1 MTSTLEL
8 LTKALEKKSASAW
21 SRDYNITPG
30 TFTNAKKAG
39 RLSPMLAGN
48 IAMDLGEDANRWMAV
63 AALEAERDSPLRDRL
78 RDTLLLRN
86 QWLLKQSKLI
96 AKAIKST
103 QKPTQRVGFT
113 LL

>member
-1 MTSTLEL
+1 M
-8 LTKALEKKSASAW
+8 
-21 SRDYNITPG
+21 R
-30 TFTNAKKAG
+30 G
-39 RLSPMLAGN
+39 RLSPVLAGN
-48 IAMDLGEDANRWMAV
+48 IAMDLGEDASKWMAV
-63 AALEAERDSPLRDRL
+63 AALEAERESPLRDRL
-78 RDTLLLRN
+78 RERLLLRN